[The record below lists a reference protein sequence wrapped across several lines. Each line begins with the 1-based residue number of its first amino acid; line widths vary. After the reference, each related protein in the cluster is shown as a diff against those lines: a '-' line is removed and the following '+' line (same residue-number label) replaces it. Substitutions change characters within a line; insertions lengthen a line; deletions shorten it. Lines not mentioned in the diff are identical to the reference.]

1 RLALIIGNSEYD
13 DPALARLVT
22 PGGDAADLAAVLRD
36 PQIGG
41 FEAVETLLNQPLT
54 KVRRAIAHF
63 FARRKPDDLLLLY
76 FSGHG
81 VLDDRG
87 RLFLA
92 LKDTEHE
99 VLRGTALSANFI
111 TDEMDGS
118 RSKRQVL
125 ILDCCHSGA
134 FARGAK
140 GAPGSSV
147 GTAPNF
153 AGTGY
158 GRVVL
163 TATDST
169 QYAWEGDQVTG
180 EGLNSIFTRHLI
192 HGLHSGKA
200 DTDQDGRVTLDEWYD
215 YAYAQVI
222 SQTPKQTP
230 HKWSFNEQGEIVV
243 ARNPHWRPPTLPPAL
258 QQALENPLK
267 HVRLGAVRE
276 LGDLLRGSEKGLA
289 LAAKTALERL
299 ENDDSRTVSRAAAE
313 ILVGKEKTAPAET
326 PKNDVS
332 AVATRA
338 KKIEVGKPA
347 KAEPEKKAEPIPQPS
362 PQPTPVSPSRP
373 AVSGRASKRRTFNP
387 LLISG
392 AVVMVSCLLLVIT
405 RTIINMTA
413 SGTLDTS
420 SLPETITN
428 SKDSPMVLI
437 PAGPFKMGSDADVAL
452 AECQE
457 LRIGSEDECQ
467 RSWSENEEPQHTV
480 TLDTFYIDQHEVTN
494 AQYEAC
500 VDDGGCKPPG
510 NTASK
515 TRPRYYNNRDFDD
528 YPVIYV
534 DWEKAK
540 TYCDWRGA
548 RLPTEAEWE
557 KAARG
562 TDGRTYPWGKQTP
575 NDKLLN
581 FLSKEGDTKPA
592 VSYPDGASPYGVY
605 NMAGNVGEWVADW
618 YFSDYHAS
626 SLEENPANQI
636 PSTKRTVRGGGLSS
650 GENGVRTAFRMGY
663 DPTISTSNI
672 GIRCAHS
679 P

>member
-1 RLALIIGNSEYD
+1 MSRRLALIIGNSEYD

-215 YAYAQVI
+215 YA
-222 SQTPKQTP
+222 
-230 HKWSFNEQGEIVV
+230 
-243 ARNPHWRPPTLPPAL
+243 
-258 QQALENPLK
+258 
-267 HVRLGAVRE
+267 
-276 LGDLLRGSEKGLA
+276 
-289 LAAKTALERL
+289 
-299 ENDDSRTVSRAAAE
+299 
-313 ILVGKEKTAPAET
+313 
-326 PKNDVS
+326 
-332 AVATRA
+332 
-338 KKIEVGKPA
+338 
-347 KAEPEKKAEPIPQPS
+347 
-362 PQPTPVSPSRP
+362 
-373 AVSGRASKRRTFNP
+373 
-387 LLISG
+387 
-392 AVVMVSCLLLVIT
+392 
-405 RTIINMTA
+405 
-413 SGTLDTS
+413 
-420 SLPETITN
+420 
-428 SKDSPMVLI
+428 
-437 PAGPFKMGSDADVAL
+437 
-452 AECQE
+452 
-457 LRIGSEDECQ
+457 
-467 RSWSENEEPQHTV
+467 
-480 TLDTFYIDQHEVTN
+480 
-494 AQYEAC
+494 
-500 VDDGGCKPPG
+500 
-510 NTASK
+510 
-515 TRPRYYNNRDFDD
+515 
-528 YPVIYV
+528 
-534 DWEKAK
+534 
-540 TYCDWRGA
+540 
-548 RLPTEAEWE
+548 
-557 KAARG
+557 
-562 TDGRTYPWGKQTP
+562 
-575 NDKLLN
+575 
-581 FLSKEGDTKPA
+581 
-592 VSYPDGASPYGVY
+592 
-605 NMAGNVGEWVADW
+605 
-618 YFSDYHAS
+618 
-626 SLEENPANQI
+626 
-636 PSTKRTVRGGGLSS
+636 
-650 GENGVRTAFRMGY
+650 
-663 DPTISTSNI
+663 
-672 GIRCAHS
+672 
-679 P
+679 